1 MSKEAKVVELIR
13 RLSKAI
19 DDAPGDIRAIEAA
32 AANLETGHEAA
43 EKYDLGEL
51 ARAASLQ
58 YTLSSTTEREIIFDH
73 YPDPLE
79 FLQEAEALIKKYEKH
94 LR

>member
-1 MSKEAKVVELIR
+1 MSKESKVVALIR

-19 DDAPGDIRAIEAA
+19 DDAPGDIRAIEASV
-32 AANLETGHEAA
+32 ANLETGHEAA
-43 EKYDLGEL
+43 EKYGLGEL

-58 YTLSSTTEREIIFDH
+58 YTLSSKTEREIIFDY

-79 FLQEAEALIKKYEKH
+79 FLKEAEALVDEHKKY